1 MIIDPEIAKEPAKMV
16 PPPTA
21 FGEYNFP
28 SRDHISL
35 YGDDQIIYVWWRGT
49 VFNVCPSCFR
59 VPRNMKWSD
68 FVANV
73 VSPWASKDP
82 DYDASRVTGW
92 QMDETPIEP
101 KDDDTT
107 EGLGI
112 DHKGLVSFVVA

>member
-1 MIIDPEIAKEPAKMV
+1 MIIDPEIAKAPSEMV
-16 PPPTA
+16 PPPTE

-35 YGDDQIIYVWWRGT
+35 YGDDQLVNVWWRGT

-73 VSPWASKDP
+73 VTPWASKDP
-82 DYDASRVTGW
+82 DYDASRVTKW
-92 QMDETPIEP
+92 QMDDTAIEP
-101 KDDDTT
+101 KDDDTL
-107 EGLGI
+107 ESIGVE
-112 DHKGLVSFVVA
+112 HKGLVSFEIA